1 MSDDIAGAPVTG
13 YAPAPNR
20 TTSSEDIPARLT
32 FLRFLVRPLVSAH
45 VDRPLF
51 RDIQRYAK
59 QIDGYC
65 RRLDYQR
72 TRMGD
77 AVRLVRNPVMGT
89 VSAPPPRLDL
99 PSRRVLT
106 LTTLLAAACEEVEG
120 GVTLV
125 RLSEIVA
132 EITRSTDRALTPYDP
147 DRLTERR
154 ALAKAAEQ
162 LEHWG
167 ILRKRATLVADLQ
180 EWTDSR
186 TGIGAGYDVDRDALL
201 LFVTPGTITLAAYQ
215 EDQLAQAPQ
224 VRAQRFGTTAWN
236 SALDAAEPPES
247 EPAEDPGQDEESPA
261 AIWETQRQATR
272 VVRHLRALVETPAL
286 LYGDL
291 LPDEAELARVQRGLR
306 AETVLG
312 LIGGSIEARSEG
324 LVWISTEVDCPATVD
339 WPTHKTESWA
349 ALMIADKAGRDG
361 HRDAD
366 GFVHLDTRDV
376 DHIVEDLLDWKG
388 HLFRK
393 DLQGRP
399 AETRT
404 AAEEVLRW
412 LGMLRTGPDGSW
424 RLSPVMGRYRDP
436 ELIEPSPATH
446 QDDLFTHPAH
456 DATGDDAYDASLT
469 PDSRRASSDHAASTE
484 PDGEPA

>member
-1 MSDDIAGAPVTG
+1 MSDDIAGAPVTE
-13 YAPAPNR
+13 YAAAANR
-20 TTSSEDIPARLT
+20 TASNEDVRARLT

-45 VDRPLF
+45 LDRPLF
-51 RDIQRYAK
+51 RDVQRYAK

-65 RRLDYQR
+65 KRLDYQR

-77 AVRLVRNPVMGT
+77 AVRLVRNPVMGSVT
-89 VSAPPPRLDL
+89 PPPPPLGM

-132 EITRSTDRALTPYDP
+132 EITRSTDRTLMPYDP

-154 ALAKAAEQ
+154 ALAKAAAQ
-162 LEHWG
+162 LEYWG
-167 ILRKRATLVADLQ
+167 ILRKRTTLVADLQ
-180 EWTDSR
+180 EWTDSH

-201 LFVTPGTITLAAYQ
+201 LFVTPGTITLAAHQ
-215 EDQLAQAPQ
+215 EAQLAQGPRAPTQ
-224 VRAQRFGTTAWN
+224 GVETSPWN
-236 SALDAAEPPES
+236 GAPDPAEPFGPWSGGEH
-247 EPAEDPGQDEESPA
+247 GQDDESPG
-261 AIWETQRQATR
+261 AIWEAQRQASR

-291 LPDEAELARVQRGLR
+291 PPDESDLARVQRGLR

-339 WPTHKTESWA
+339 WPTHRTESWA

-361 HRDAD
+361 YRDAD
-366 GFVHLDTRDV
+366 GFVHLDTREV
-376 DHIVEDLLDWKG
+376 DDIVEDLLDWKG
-388 HLFRK
+388 ELFRQ

-404 AAEEVLRW
+404 AVEEVLRW
-412 LGMLRTGPDGSW
+412 LGLLRTGPDGSW

-436 ELIEPSPATH
+436 ELIEPSPAPH
-446 QDDLFTHPAH
+446 QDDLFANDATH
-456 DATGDDAYDASLT
+456 DASVTPGDHLATSGPAVS
-469 PDSRRASSDHAASTE
+469 AE
-484 PDGEPA
+484 PEGDPA

>member
-1 MSDDIAGAPVTG
+1 M
-13 YAPAPNR
+13 
-20 TTSSEDIPARLT
+20 
-32 FLRFLVRPLVSAH
+32 RPLVSAH

-59 QIDGYC
+59 QIDSYC

-89 VSAPPPRLDL
+89 VTAPPPLLDL

-132 EITRSTDRALTPYDP
+132 DLTHTTDRALTPYDP

-162 LEHWG
+162 LEYWG
-167 ILRKRATLVADLQ
+167 ILRKRATLVADVQ
-180 EWTDSR
+180 EWTDGR

-201 LFVTPGTITLAAYQ
+201 LFVTPGTITLAAHQ
-215 EDQLAQAPQ
+215 EAQLAQAPQ
-224 VRAQRFGTTAWN
+224 ARAQRSGTSHWKGTA
-236 SALDAAEPPES
+236 DAAEPFASWSGSEDSHDDES
-247 EPAEDPGQDEESPA
+247 SA

-272 VVRHLRALVETPAL
+272 VVRHLRTLVETPAL

-291 LPDEAELARVQRGLR
+291 LPDEADLARVQRGLR

-339 WPTHKTESWA
+339 WPTPRTESWA

-361 HRDAD
+361 RRDAD
-366 GFVHLDTRDV
+366 GFVHLGTLEV
-376 DHIVEDLLDWKG
+376 DDIVEDLLDWKG

-404 AAEEVLRW
+404 AVEEVLRW

-424 RLSPVMGRYRDP
+424 RLSPVVGRYRDP
-436 ELIEPSPATH
+436 ELIEPSLAPH
-446 QDDLFTHPAH
+446 QDDLFAHPAN
-456 DATGDDAYDASLT
+456 DAYGNFDVPVT
-469 PDSRRASSDHAASTE
+469 PDDRLSPPDPVRSAE
-484 PDGEPA
+484 PEGDPA